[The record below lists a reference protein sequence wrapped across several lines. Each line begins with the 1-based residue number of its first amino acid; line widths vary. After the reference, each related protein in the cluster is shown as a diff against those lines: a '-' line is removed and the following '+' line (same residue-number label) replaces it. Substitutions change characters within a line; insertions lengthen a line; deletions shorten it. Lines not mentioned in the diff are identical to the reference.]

1 MADKKIKAVLFDL
14 GETLLN
20 FGRVDKPRIFGQG
33 ARLTYDFLKKQGQAV
48 GSFRYYYWRNLLLL
62 RTKHWLSLI
71 TGKDF
76 DALVL
81 LKTSGTKRGIKL
93 SKQQW
98 QHLAWLWYE
107 PLSKICQAEP
117 KTKETLT
124 VLKEL
129 GLKLGIV
136 SNTFVNAYS
145 LDKHLQQLGILDF
158 FPVRLYS
165 YEFDFRKP
173 DARIFRAAAER
184 IGEMLENIMFV
195 GDKINKDIKTSAK
208 IGMKAVLKAAYTNA
222 GKKTPKGAWKINNLS
237 DLPELIKKINE
248 DTSHS
253 KLSS

>member
-20 FGRVDKPRIFGQG
+20 FGRIDKARIFGQG
-33 ARLTYDFLKKQGQAV
+33 ARLTYDFLKSCGQPA

-62 RTKHWLSLI
+62 RIRFWLTGI
-71 TGKDF
+71 TRKDF

-81 LKTSGTKRGIKL
+81 LKKSGTKNGIKL
-93 SKQQW
+93 SEQQW

-107 PLSKICQAEP
+107 PLSKVGRAEP

-124 VLKEL
+124 ILREL

-136 SNTFVNAYS
+136 SNTFVHSSS

-165 YEFDFRKP
+165 YQFDFRKP

-184 IGEMLENIMFV
+184 IGEMMENIMFV

-208 IGMKAVLKAAYTNA
+208 IGMKAVLKTAYTNA
-222 GKKTPKGAWKINNLS
+222 GEKTPKGAWKITHLAE
-237 DLPELIKKINE
+237 LPELIEKINA
-248 DTSHS
+248 DTPN
-253 KLSS
+253 